1 VNVTASHNV
10 SDQLADSVGSNTID
24 VTP

>member
-1 VNVTASHNV
+1 VNVTASHIV

-24 VTP
+24 LTP